1 MFGHPASR
9 LYAMTQERIEQRRAF
24 LLLLSLVLVILM
36 HPILDQ
42 GMFRRVILGFLT
54 FVPLVLTTI
63 KIYEKKWV
71 WPFVFLIS
79 GSVICAIAGAIL
91 SSGTLM
97 ALRWTL
103 MTLAFGL
110 SIIDLFSYLQQARTV
125 TTEHLYTAASIYL
138 LIGISWFALYSAIE
152 NIYPGSFLQTAAG
165 STNRPSDLLYF
176 SLVTLTTLG
185 YGDILPASG
194 EVRMLAALEA
204 ITGVLYV
211 AITVALLVSAYK
223 QRLQE

>member
-1 MFGHPASR
+1 LPHHASR
-9 LYAMTQERIEQRRAF
+9 QDGMMQERIEERRAF

-36 HPILDQ
+36 HPVLDH
-42 GMFRRVILGFLT
+42 GTFRRVILGFLT

-63 KIYEKKWV
+63 KISEKKKWV

-91 SSGTLM
+91 SSGSLL

-110 SIIDLFSYLQQARTV
+110 SVIDLFSYLQQARTV
-125 TTEHLYTAASIYL
+125 TIEHLYTAVSIYL

-152 NIYPGSFLQTAAG
+152 NIYPGSFLQTTAG
-165 STNRPSDLLYF
+165 LTNRPSDLLYF
-176 SLVTLTTLG
+176 SLVTLTTVG
-185 YGDILPASG
+185 YGDILPGSG

-204 ITGVLYV
+204 ATGVLYV

-223 QRLQE
+223 QRDQE

>member
-9 LYAMTQERIEQRRAF
+9 LDAIMQERIEQRRAF

-97 ALRWTL
+97 ALQWTL

>member
-1 MFGHPASR
+1 M
-9 LYAMTQERIEQRRAF
+9 MQERIDQRRAF

-36 HPILDQ
+36 HPVLDHN
-42 GMFRRVILGFLT
+42 MFRRAILAFLT

-63 KIYEKKWV
+63 KMSEKKWV
-71 WPFVFLIS
+71 WPLVFLIA
-79 GSVICAIAGAIL
+79 GSVISAIAGAIL

-110 SIIDLFSYLQQARTV
+110 SVIGLFSYLQQARTI
-125 TTEHLYTAASIYL
+125 TTEHLYTAVSIYL

-152 NIYPGSFLQTAAG
+152 NIYPGSFLWADG
-165 STNRPSDLLYF
+165 LTNRPSDLLYF
-176 SLVTLTTLG
+176 SLVTLTTVG

-194 EVRMLAALEA
+194 EARMLAAMEA
-204 ITGVLYV
+204 TTGVLYV